1 MFLMKALNKCL
12 DELPEEL
19 KRLENKIEADWSDEK
34 KKYAMELIREMNN
47 PELDGFT
54 DMKLHRINFSPLVL
68 VLSFSEV
75 ERISKEKEKEAVMQY
90 IEGILKDINQMSR
103 LIYLSYSEH
112 YIETDCWEIMI
123 EWFI

>member
-1 MFLMKALNKCL
+1 MKALNKCL

>member
-1 MFLMKALNKCL
+1 MFLMKALNKGL

-54 DMKLHRINFSPLVL
+54 DMKFHRINFSPLVL